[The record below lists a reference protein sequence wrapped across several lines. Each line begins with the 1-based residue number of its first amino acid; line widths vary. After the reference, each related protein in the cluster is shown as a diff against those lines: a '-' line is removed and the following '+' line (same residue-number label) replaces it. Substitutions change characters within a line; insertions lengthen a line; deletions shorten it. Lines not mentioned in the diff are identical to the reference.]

1 MTTTRSRANNGTLP
15 KTVRFGLLCILFLAL
30 LAACGR
36 SGPGPKKQQPP
47 IPVQMAEVVLG
58 DSPEYLEG
66 IGNAAAYNSVD
77 IRSRVT
83 GELIRKFFDAGDQLV
98 TGQQLFIID
107 PAPFQAKVKE
117 GEAKLKQSQVQYEQA
132 KRDYERFKSLFAEK
146 AVSQEQL
153 ETKEVDMHSKQFQ
166 AELNQAEL
174 ETARLN
180 LGYCFINS
188 PLDGKAGDIY
198 IDNFNIIM
206 ANQDKLVTIKQ
217 TKPIKIRFSVPGKF
231 LDEVRKYYTKEPLS
245 TEAIIPGNDRPEKG
259 ALTLI
264 DNAIN
269 TRTGMVML
277 EGTFPNKED
286 RLWPGQFVR
295 VRLNLSLA
303 HDATLIPERA
313 VNEGPEGQYV
323 WVVAQDATVFM
334 RPIKTGRRNRDI
346 IVATEGLKPGEKVV
360 TDGQLM
366 LHPGAR
372 VVTREQMQQMMKKSG
387 SGKNAGK
394 DGKAKEFSGA
404 HK

>member
-1 MTTTRSRANNGTLP
+1 MKKARPCADHS
-15 KTVRFGLLCILFLAL
+15 TVPLIIRCGVFCLLCLAL
-30 LAACGR
+30 SACGR
-36 SGPGPKKQQPP
+36 SGPGPQKQQPP
-47 IPVQMAEVVLG
+47 IPVQMAAVVLG
-58 DSPEYLEG
+58 DAPEFLEG

-83 GELIRKFFDAGDQLV
+83 GELIEKFFDAGDQLAK
-98 TGQQLFIID
+98 GHRLFIID
-107 PAPFQAKVKE
+107 PAPFEAKVKE

-153 ETKEVDMHSKQFQ
+153 ETKEVDMHSKLYQ

-198 IDNFNIIM
+198 IDNYNIIM

-217 TKPIKIRFSVPGKF
+217 TKPIKVRFSVPGKF
-231 LDEVRKYYTKEPLS
+231 LDEIRKYNAKQPLS
-245 TEAIIPGNDRPEKG
+245 AEAIIPGSDRPEKG
-259 ALTLI
+259 TLTLI

-269 TRTGMVML
+269 TRTGMIML

-295 VRLNLSLA
+295 VRLNLSSTPNA
-303 HDATLIPERA
+303 ALIPERA
-313 VNEGPEGQYV
+313 VNEGPDGQYV
-323 WVVAQDATVFM
+323 WVVGQDGTVSM
-334 RPIKTGRRNRDI
+334 RPIKTGRRNRDT
-346 IVATEGLKPGEKVV
+346 IVATEGLKQGEKVV

-366 LHPGAR
+366 LRPGAH
-372 VVTREQMQQMMKKSG
+372 VITREQMEQMMKQAGSRKTGAKG
-387 SGKNAGK
+387 SGK
-394 DGKAKEFSGA
+394 KEPSGA
-404 HK
+404 QKQ